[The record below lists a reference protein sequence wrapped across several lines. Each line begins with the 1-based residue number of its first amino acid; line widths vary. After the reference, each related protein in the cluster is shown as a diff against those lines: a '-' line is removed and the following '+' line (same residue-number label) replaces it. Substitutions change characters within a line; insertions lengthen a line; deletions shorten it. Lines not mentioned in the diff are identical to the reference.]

1 MLSLALECHLYS
13 WGPFTFYLHSVVVST
28 LLNFVRMFVRAHDEN
43 KKQLE
48 MEKKKAEKD
57 AQNEKKSTMASP
69 RKLSENLVQR
79 PIKSGIFKWSSALYT
94 VFCQS
99 NQDLFS
105 YRQHHY
111 PPWLTPRYKL
121 TENHTIWEKLEFK
134 SREVFYIAAKIKH
147 LNAVVHCT
155 DGYSFFL
162 WQSFLTYL
170 VFRSSSL
177 ALLFQRYPY
186 TSFAPLFTKLLGFWS
201 RYVDNLWRPPWQSAR
216 H

>member
-79 PIKSGIFKWSSALYT
+79 PIKSGIFK
-94 VFCQS
+94 
-99 NQDLFS
+99 
-105 YRQHHY
+105 
-111 PPWLTPRYKL
+111 
-121 TENHTIWEKLEFK
+121 
-134 SREVFYIAAKIKH
+134 
-147 LNAVVHCT
+147 
-155 DGYSFFL
+155 
-162 WQSFLTYL
+162 
-170 VFRSSSL
+170 
-177 ALLFQRYPY
+177 
-186 TSFAPLFTKLLGFWS
+186 
-201 RYVDNLWRPPWQSAR
+201 
-216 H
+216 